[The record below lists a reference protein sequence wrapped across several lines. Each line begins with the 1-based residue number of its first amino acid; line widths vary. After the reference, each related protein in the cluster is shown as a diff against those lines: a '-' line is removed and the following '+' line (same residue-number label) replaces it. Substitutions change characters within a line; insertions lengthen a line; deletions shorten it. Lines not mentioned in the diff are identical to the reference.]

1 MIGSAFFMSARR
13 TLSVM
18 ELLSGYQFVSLDQLP
33 LRRAQLLTS
42 ARQANLLGTVLIA
55 PEGINL
61 AVTGDAEAL
70 DSWLEDLAQRH
81 GIDALITHR
90 QAVDQPPFQRLKV
103 RIKPEIIRFDEQL
116 VPGQQ
121 EGATDLDPV
130 AWQQLLQDPAL
141 QLVDTRNRPEVR
153 VGRFRDAKDPGIER
167 FTEFAAWC
175 ERELDPSRPVAIYCT
190 GGVRCEK
197 AGIHLKQQGFEQVYQ
212 LEGGILNYLRD
223 PRVDPDLWQGECFVF
238 DDRISVDHQ
247 LQATQQPICELCRC
261 PAAGIDAEGMPP
273 LDAKQ
278 QCQLCA
284 EPISDE
290 RLSSVRE
297 RLKQSALQRAR
308 ALSEP
313 A

>member
-1 MIGSAFFMSARR
+1 MNM
-13 TLSVM
+13 
-18 ELLSGYQFVSLDQLP
+18 LSGYQFIDLDQLP
-33 LRRAQLLTS
+33 LRRAQLQV
-42 ARQANLLGTVLIA
+42 QAQQRGLLGTILIA

-61 AVTGDAEAL
+61 ALTGASEAL
-70 DSWLEDLAQRH
+70 DAYLEYLVTAH
-81 GIDALITHR
+81 GIDALISHR
-90 QAVDQPPFQRLKV
+90 QAVDQAPFQRLKV
-103 RIKPEIIRFDEQL
+103 RIKPEIIRFDVKL
-116 VPGQQ
+116 RPGQAAC
-121 EGATDLDPV
+121 ATDLDPV
-130 AWQQLLQDPAL
+130 AWQELLRDPAL

-153 VGRFRDAKDPGIER
+153 VGRFRGAKDPGIER

-197 AGIHLKQQGFEQVYQ
+197 AGIHLKRQGFEQVYQ

-223 PRVDPDLWQGECFVF
+223 PRVDPELWQGECFVF

-247 LQATQQPICELCRC
+247 LQPTQKPICELCRC
-261 PAAGIDAEGMPP
+261 PAVGIDAEGLPP
-273 LDAKQ
+273 LDAQQ

-297 RLKQSALQRAR
+297 RCKQSALQRAR
-308 ALSEP
+308 ALSEL